1 MPFHKH
7 RTAALIATMALT
19 FATLVSGCGSG
30 GTNVSCSPSYEY
42 SNSYGKISAQ
52 QRGKG
57 YGIAWGA
64 YPNGNPSGTYTA
76 DVYINGRRFDH
87 KSQTYPPHGS
97 VPASAVKTG
106 DIFRLEGTFSN
117 SQTNQSFWLECKSA

>member
-1 MPFHKH
+1 VVRYDEP
-7 RTAALIATMALT
+7 A
-19 FATLVSGCGSG
+19 
-30 GTNVSCSPSYEY
+30 N
-42 SNSYGKISAQ
+42 
-52 QRGKG
+52 
-57 YGIAWGA
+57 GIAWGI
-64 YPNGNPSGTYTA
+64 YPSGNPSGTYTA

-87 KSQTYPPHGS
+87 KTQTYPPHGS